1 MKKTFLHQRF
11 IEISKPLD
19 PLDTGTD
26 PKLQKLDGVEVLAY
40 DFYGT
45 LFISGVGD
53 IGVDDGNFDSDI
65 LIDVLNDSGVTIEN
79 EKAGEEAFKLY
90 NVVVEEHMKQ
100 LEDQEIEF
108 PEPDIRSVWKSVLT
122 RMRDQSLITFSDN
135 DSLYDRISVE
145 FEARMNPV
153 WPMPDVVETLSY
165 FKESGVTQGIISNSQ
180 FYTPIVLE
188 ALTGNPLNKL
198 GFSEGLLHWS
208 FEEQMKKPGLT
219 FYHNFI
225 KKLTV
230 FDSSLTPEKVLY
242 IGNDMLKDVYPT
254 REVGMKTALFAGDK
268 RSLKWRRDDDR
279 CKNIEP
285 DLVITKLSQLKQCI

>member
-100 LEDQEIEF
+100 LEDQGIEF
-108 PEPDIRSVWKSVLT
+108 PEPDIRSVWKSVLN
-122 RMRDQSLITFSDN
+122 RMSEQSLITFSDN

-188 ALTGNPLNKL
+188 ALTGNSLNEL

-208 FEEQMKKPGLT
+208 FEEHMKKPGLT

-230 FDSSLTPEKVLY
+230 FDSSLTPDKVLY
-242 IGNDMLKDVYPT
+242 IGNDMLKDVYPA